1 MDGIGPI
8 DPDLAPDLARAA
20 ATNPK
25 TTWCVTVTDEQGHA
39 VGHGCARPEPTNHA
53 RTTQH
58 PRPGPPGGP
67 GPPGEHDPPGG
78 TPSPRFTF
86 AASGQPGPPGGYG
99 HWRLTTGVPGRPDL
113 MVTLDPLALDTCD
126 HPYQARRP
134 DPGVK
139 LRPLPPHLMPPL
151 APIALDTCAHRYQ
164 ARGHDPGV
172 KLRHLSQIRHA
183 TCTGPTCRRPSTQ
196 ADFEHNIPFENGG
209 RTCLCNGGPLCK
221 R

>member
-1 MDGIGPI
+1 MARRDPRPRAHR
-8 DPDLAPDLARAA
+8 PDLARDLARAA

-113 MVTLDPLALDTCD
+113 MVTLDPIALDTCD
-126 HPYQARRP
+126 
-134 DPGVK
+134 
-139 LRPLPPHLMPPL
+139 
-151 APIALDTCAHRYQ
+151 HRYQ

>member
-58 PRPGPPGGP
+58 SARGPPGVL
-67 GPPGEHDPPGG
+67 DPPGA
-78 TPSPRFTF
+78 TPSPRSTF
-86 AASGQPGPPGGYG
+86 PASGQPGPPGGYG
-99 HWRLTTGVPGRPDL
+99 HWRLTPGVPGRPDL
-113 MVTLDPLALDTCD
+113 MVTLDPIALDTCD
-126 HPYQARRP
+126 
-134 DPGVK
+134 
-139 LRPLPPHLMPPL
+139 
-151 APIALDTCAHRYQ
+151 HRYQ

-172 KLRHLSQIRHA
+172 KLRHLSQKIGR
-183 TCTGPTCRRPSTQ
+183 STRL
-196 ADFEHNIPFENGG
+196 N
-209 RTCLCNGGPLCK
+209 
-221 R
+221 